1 MILDL
6 SHSAAPRSAAAIDE
20 SGVLCLVNRRGGIN
34 NGAEEQLR
42 SEELEKMRSA
52 ERKFAEGN
60 RGAAQAKDWTEVEER
75 FI

>member
-34 NGAEEQLR
+34 NGGEGQLR
-42 SEELEKMRSA
+42 REELGEMRSA
-52 ERKFAEGN
+52 GRNFAEESKGTA
-60 RGAAQAKDWTEVEER
+60 RAEVLKEEEGDL
-75 FI
+75 I